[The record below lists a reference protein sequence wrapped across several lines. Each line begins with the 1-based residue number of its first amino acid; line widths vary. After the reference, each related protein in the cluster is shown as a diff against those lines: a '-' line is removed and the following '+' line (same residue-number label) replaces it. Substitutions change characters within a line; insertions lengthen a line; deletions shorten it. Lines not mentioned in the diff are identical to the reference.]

1 MTVDESLNGKS
12 FLPVAFINGIPVYY
26 HIIKKRVRLHSFIK
40 GVNKYNYYERQSS
53 LNT

>member
-12 FLPVAFINGIPVYY
+12 FLPVAFINGIY
-26 HIIKKRVRLHSFIK
+26 HIIKKRVRPHSFIK